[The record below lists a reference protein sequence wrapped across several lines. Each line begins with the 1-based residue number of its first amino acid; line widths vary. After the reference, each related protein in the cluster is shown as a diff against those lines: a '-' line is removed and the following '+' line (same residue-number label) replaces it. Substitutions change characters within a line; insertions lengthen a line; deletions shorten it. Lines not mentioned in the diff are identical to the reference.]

1 MQLSIYFPWSLCMAS
16 ALFHYAGI
24 LINSR
29 EIPSLL
35 NCHYQYLMKLWMV
48 SVSHQA
54 FWKDKGLSGEIVT
67 GPSTDCPFSV
77 TFDATSPNGNA
88 ALVGFIAGQQA
99 SLWSSKEVKGCQW
112 ANTVI
117 YISLCASMPNL
128 FLFRI

>member
-1 MQLSIYFPWSLCMAS
+1 MCANYFSVKSVQM
-16 ALFHYAGI
+16 I
-24 LINSR
+24 
-29 EIPSLL
+29 SLL
-35 NCHYQYLMKLWMV
+35 NCHYQYLMKLSTL

-99 SLWSSKEVKGCQW
+99 TLWSPKEVKACQRG
-112 ANTVI
+112 NTVI
-117 YISLCASMPNL
+117 SVSLCASISNL

>member
-1 MQLSIYFPWSLCMAS
+1 MLNLDSQIPGLKKKELYLKCVQ
-16 ALFHYAGI
+16 I
-24 LINSR
+24 LQ
-29 EIPSLL
+29 L
-35 NCHYQYLMKLWMV
+35 NCHYQCFMNLWTV

-54 FWKDKGLSGEIVT
+54 FWKDKGLSGEIVA

-99 SLWSSKEVKGCQW
+99 SLWSPKEVKGCQGG
-112 ANTVI
+112 NTVI
-117 YISLCASMPNL
+117 YVSLCASIPNYYLPTNL